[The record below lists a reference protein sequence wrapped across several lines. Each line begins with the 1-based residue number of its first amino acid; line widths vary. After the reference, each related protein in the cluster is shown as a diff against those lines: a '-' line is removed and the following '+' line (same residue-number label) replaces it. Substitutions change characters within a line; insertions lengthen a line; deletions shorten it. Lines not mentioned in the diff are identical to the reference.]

1 MLDITVIILW
11 HFGVIVMENK
21 FCDKFLQQEGK
32 KKEKDYDKLL
42 KILLL
47 GDKNVGKTEILFK

>member
-1 MLDITVIILW
+1 
-11 HFGVIVMENK
+11 MENK

-32 KKEKDYDKLL
+32 KKENDYDKLL
-42 KILLL
+42 KILLF

>member
-1 MLDITVIILW
+1 
-11 HFGVIVMENK
+11 MENK

-42 KILLL
+42 KILLF